1 MPAHQPAHA
10 QPTQVH
16 PTDHGADLP
25 ESREAEKLLAAAAAR
40 LGAAGVPSPRV
51 DAEILAAHVLGVPR
65 GRLAAMA
72 VAGSEVTAEQ
82 AEKLSHLV
90 AERAERVPLQH
101 LTGLAPFRHLELRVG
116 PGVFI
121 PRPETEQV
129 AQAALDQLARMAAQ
143 RPASWRPRVADLGTG
158 SGALAAAIAAEHPSA
173 EVHAVELSAQAAAW
187 AELNLVPLGVTLHQR
202 DLREVPEDWEASFDV
217 VVSNPPYI
225 PAGMVPREEEVRVHD
240 PELAL
245 YGGGSDGLTMPHAVI
260 TAAKRLLVPGGWF
273 ILEHAESQAPVLA
286 EHCRADVALTQVS
299 THQDLTGRDRATSA
313 VLGADVAGGPVAD
326 PDRAA
331 GVEEWRA

>member
-1 MPAHQPAHA
+1 MHA
-10 QPTQVH
+10 PD
-16 PTDHGADLP
+16 PTDAQLAAHSAA
-25 ESREAEKLLAAAAAR
+25 READQLLSEATAR
-40 LGAAGVPSPRV
+40 LHAAGVPSPRV
-51 DAEILAAHVLGVPR
+51 DAEILTAHVLGVSR

-72 VAGSEVTAEQ
+72 LAGSAVPASQ
-82 AEKLSHLV
+82 ADRITELI
-90 AERAERVPLQH
+90 AERAERIPLQH

-129 AQAALDQLARMAAQ
+129 AQAALDQLGRMAAQ
-143 RPASWRPRVADLGTG
+143 RPASWRPRVIDLGTG
-158 SGALAAAIAAEHPSA
+158 SGALAGAIAAEHPSA
-173 EVHAVELSAQAAAW
+173 EVHAVELSPQAAAW
-187 AELNLVPLGVTLHQR
+187 AQLNLDPLGVTLHQQ

-225 PAGMVPREEEVRVHD
+225 PAGMVPREAEVRVHD

-245 YGGGSDGLTMPHAVI
+245 YGGGDDGLTMPRAVI
-260 TAAKRLLVPGGWF
+260 ETAKRLLKPGGWF
-273 ILEHAESQAPVLA
+273 ILEHAEVQADSLA
-286 EHCRADVALTQVS
+286 EHCRRDPRLSEVS

-313 VLGADVAGGPVAD
+313 VADLD
-326 PDRAA
+326 PAA